1 MKSLRIKSAEIKPVA
16 IKSMEISSAHND
28 ALGSKSLLLDAKV
41 IVVKVGSS
49 LVTNNGSGLDRLAIA
64 GWAAQIADLVQ
75 QGKQIVLVSSG
86 AVAEGMQRLGWKKR
100 PTAVNELQAAAAVGQ
115 MGLVQMYESCFS
127 QHHLHT
133 AQVLLT
139 HDDLADRKRYLNA
152 RSTLRTLLELNVIPI
167 INENDTVVTDE
178 IRFGDND
185 TLGSLVANL
194 IEADA
199 LVILTDQQGLYSA
212 DPRKDE
218 HAVFIQHAI
227 AGDAALEQ
235 MAGGAG
241 SSVGTGGMLTK
252 ILAAKRAARS
262 GAHTV
267 IASGRENNVLV
278 RLAAGE
284 VIGTHLQ
291 TAEMKTTARKQWLA
305 DHLQLRGRLTLDLG
319 AIQAIKTEGKSLLP
333 IGVIA
338 ISGEFERGEVVACC
352 AADGVEIARG
362 LINYSAAES
371 LRIMRKPSAEIES
384 ILGYIEAAELIHRD
398 NLVLL

>member
-1 MKSLRIKSAEIKPVA
+1 MTTLE
-16 IKSMEISSAHND
+16 
-28 ALGSKSLLLDAKV
+28 LKSLLVDAKV

-49 LVTNNGSGLDRLAIA
+49 LVTNDGNGLDKLAIA
-64 GWAAQIADLVQ
+64 AWATQIANLVA
-75 QGKQIVLVSSG
+75 QGKQVILVSSG

-127 QHHLHT
+127 QHQLHT
-133 AQVLLT
+133 AQLLLT

-152 RSTLRTLLELNVIPI
+152 RSTLRTLLDLKVIPI

-199 LVILTDQQGLYSA
+199 LVILTDQRGLYSA
-212 DPRKDE
+212 DPRQDKQARFID
-218 HAVFIQHAI
+218 HAL
-227 AGDAALEQ
+227 AGDAALEK

-252 ILAAKRAARS
+252 VLAAKRASRS
-262 GAHTV
+262 GAHTI
-267 IASGRENNVLV
+267 IASGREADVLV

-284 VIGTHLQ
+284 RIGTHLQ
-291 TAEMKTTARKQWLA
+291 TTEMKTTARKQWLA
-305 DHLQLRGRLTLDLG
+305 DHLQLRGKLSLDAG
-319 AIQAIKTEGKSLLP
+319 AIKVLKLEGKSLLA
-333 IGVIA
+333 IGVTA
-338 ISGEFERGEVVACC
+338 VEGHFERGEVVACC
-352 AADGVEIARG
+352 DADGHEIARG
-362 LINYSAAES
+362 LVNYSSAEA
-371 LRIMRKPSAEIES
+371 LRIMRQPSADIEK
-384 ILGYIEAAELIHRD
+384 ILGYVEAAELIHRD
-398 NLVLL
+398 NLVLM